1 MKADG
6 KKENAYD
13 AAKRVWPTVKLRVL
27 EIGFKRFRE
36 EVVLAQTQ

>member
-1 MKADG
+1 MG
-6 KKENAYD
+6 KKPQKENAYD

-27 EIGFKRFRE
+27 EIGVKRFRE